1 MFRKEQKRGRRSK
14 QWTFCM
20 DRDSSDCWKMQQKC
34 FTIWEIYFKKQQK
47 EITTILKRFDHLLAQ
62 FHHPKDE
69 AAVN

>member
-1 MFRKEQKRGRRSK
+1 MFRKEQKPGRRSK

-20 DRDSSDCWKMQQKC
+20 DRDSSDCWKMLQKC
-34 FTIWEIYFKKQQK
+34 FTIWEIYFEKQQK
-47 EITTILKRFDHLLAQ
+47 EITIILKRFDHLLAQ

>member
-14 QWTFCM
+14 QWTFCYTETVVTVG
-20 DRDSSDCWKMQQKC
+20 KC
-34 FTIWEIYFKKQQK
+34 RRNVSQYGRFILKKQQK
-47 EITTILKRFDHLLAQ
+47 EITIILKRFDHLLAQ